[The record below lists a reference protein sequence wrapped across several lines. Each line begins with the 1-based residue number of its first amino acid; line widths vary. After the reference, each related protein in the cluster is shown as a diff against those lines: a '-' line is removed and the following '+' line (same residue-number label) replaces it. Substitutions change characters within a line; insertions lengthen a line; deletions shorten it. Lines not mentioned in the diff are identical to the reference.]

1 MKHFATTKRLAVA
14 TLFTV
19 ISTTVIAEE
28 PQLDGELDVITMY
41 RTLNATTWDYYK
53 WTWKE
58 NHDGMQL
65 EQLIATDLSKGPRGT
80 KENLFVAQAYIP
92 PEHYRGELAKSWS
105 LKKDPLRLE
114 FKLRKGVYW
123 APKPGG

>member
-1 MKHFATTKRLAVA
+1 MKNLAKITRVAATALVTAIGTTAV
-14 TLFTV
+14 
-19 ISTTVIAEE
+19 AEE
-28 PQLDGELDVITMY
+28 PQLDGTVNVITVY

-65 EQLIATDLSKGPRGT
+65 DHLIAGDLAKGPRGS

-92 PEHYRGELAKSWS
+92 PEHYRGELAENWA
-105 LKKDPLRLE
+105 LKKNPLRLE
-114 FKLRKGVYW
+114 F
-123 APKPGG
+123 